1 MYELGLFRRS
11 VTRGREHFTPVEELV
26 FSILRDVLRFLRVET
41 DLGDIRDLFFSN
53 N

>member
-1 MYELGLFRRS
+1 MYELGLFRLN
-11 VTRGREHFTPVEELV
+11 VTRGREHFTPVEELA